1 MLFLNT
7 SGDLFVLKFTVK
19 LMGPLCEC
27 FFLARKQQKRFLYS
41 DVQEHSE
48 ENGAFQLAYQAKKV
62 KTS

>member
-1 MLFLNT
+1 MF
-7 SGDLFVLKFTVK
+7 FFF
-19 LMGPLCEC
+19 

-41 DVQEHSE
+41 DVQEHLE